1 MPQAFSMAISW
12 LSALKVIPW
21 GDVIEAAPGV
31 VKGAR
36 KIFTRAQEADS
47 SVPSAEPGADV
58 AQRVDQLEASV
69 NQLLAQQQASAKLM
83 ETLAE
88 QNARVVE
95 VVDILRVRTRM
106 LLVLI
111 GVLGVALIGVT
122 VWSLL

>member
-1 MPQAFSMAISW
+1 MAISW

-36 KIFTRAQEADS
+36 KIFTRAQEADA
-47 SVPSAEPGADV
+47 SVGTAEPGSGV
-58 AQRVDQLEASV
+58 TQRVDQLEASV

-111 GVLGVALIGVT
+111 GVLAVALIGVA
-122 VWSLL
+122 VWGLR